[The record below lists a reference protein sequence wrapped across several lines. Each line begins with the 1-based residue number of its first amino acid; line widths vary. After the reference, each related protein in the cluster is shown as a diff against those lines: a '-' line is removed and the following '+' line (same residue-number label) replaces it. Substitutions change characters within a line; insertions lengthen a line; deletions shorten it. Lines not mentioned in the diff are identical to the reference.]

1 LNLAFDP
8 GTVATEAD
16 VELKVITPLLTNP
29 NFLDIP
35 TTSIK
40 GKAYLAPAVLDKKA
54 NKTRGYYPDFSV
66 WELGFGVLVVEA
78 KEPEVPVEVGFREAS
93 LYARHLNA
101 DYQSGINPCH
111 FVLACNGKQLA
122 YGAWDTNKGRTVE
135 IADLRLGSNE
145 LESLIRFCHHRVL
158 VAHAAKCL
166 SAVRLSRSTQPYT
179 LAGGQALINSKKAFN
194 SFAAEL
200 APTLRRYFTSTTQNN
215 DPDIYERI
223 RRLRGRYAI
232 RSHS

>member
-78 KEPEVPVEVGFREAS
+78 KEPS
-93 LYARHLNA
+93 
-101 DYQSGINPCH
+101 
-111 FVLACNGKQLA
+111 
-122 YGAWDTNKGRTVE
+122 
-135 IADLRLGSNE
+135 
-145 LESLIRFCHHRVL
+145 
-158 VAHAAKCL
+158 
-166 SAVRLSRSTQPYT
+166 
-179 LAGGQALINSKKAFN
+179 
-194 SFAAEL
+194 
-200 APTLRRYFTSTTQNN
+200 
-215 DPDIYERI
+215 
-223 RRLRGRYAI
+223 
-232 RSHS
+232 